1 MTSLLSVSSNTIDGK
16 LSGFLGVSYPNITS
30 IPMGISTIRFQNT
43 ITDKLIMYQ
52 DGSGNIGMG
61 VTNGKMVI
69 HTNDTST
76 NISLG
81 NNSSGSGFTGYN
93 EKLLIGNTTIS
104 TPINLTISGTLQS
117 PLTSLLSVSSNIIDG
132 RVGTIIG
139 VSIHNF

>member
-1 MTSLLSVSSNTIDGK
+1 MTSLLSVFNTIDGK

-43 ITDKLIMYQ
+43 INDKLIMYQ

-69 HTNDTST
+69 HTNVTST

-81 NNSSGSGFTGYN
+81 NNSSGSSFTG
-93 EKLLIGNTTIS
+93 
-104 TPINLTISGTLQS
+104 
-117 PLTSLLSVSSNIIDG
+117 
-132 RVGTIIG
+132 
-139 VSIHNF
+139 